1 MACRAV
7 ILSKDNGQVE
17 LNKNQLAAAVV
28 VAKYFP
34 ELGARICSARR
45 EFTKHL
51 QSLNVKDSAL
61 KARQE
66 QHSSIK
72 QITQGAQF
80 EK

>member
-34 ELGARICSARR
+34 ELGARICSA
-45 EFTKHL
+45 EGIHKA
-51 QSLNVKDSAL
+51 SA
-61 KARQE
+61 KPKCERFCPEGKTRA
-66 QHSSIK
+66 
-72 QITQGAQF
+72 TF
-80 EK
+80 FN